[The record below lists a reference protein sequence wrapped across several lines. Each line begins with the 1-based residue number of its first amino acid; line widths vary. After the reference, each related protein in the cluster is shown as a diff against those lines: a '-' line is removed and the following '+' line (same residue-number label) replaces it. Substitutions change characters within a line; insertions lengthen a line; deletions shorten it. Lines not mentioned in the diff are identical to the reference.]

1 MKNTFSLI
9 MFLCGIILVTDFS
22 CKKDKPV
29 TGCCVE
35 DPIMNLDWLK
45 SVKNYYDT
53 LTSNSWDQVNIYMY
67 DFKNSNAFVFETKK
81 AGVSDVPISIINCEG
96 ETIFLCGGLQPT
108 SLDSCNIFFQSASN
122 KKLIW
127 SKSYK

>member
-1 MKNTFSLI
+1 MKSISFFILLI
-9 MFLCGIILVTDFS
+9 AIFLLTSPS
-22 CKKDKPV
+22 CKKEKPV

-35 DPIMNLDWLK
+35 NPIMNLDWLK

-67 DFKNSNAFVFETKK
+67 DFKNSNAFLLETKK
-81 AGVSDVPISIINCEG
+81 TGVSDVPISIINCEG
-96 ETIFLCGGLQPT
+96 KTIFICGGLQPPAQ
-108 SLDSCNIFFQSASN
+108 DSCNIFFQSASN